1 LEEEEPEANIKDRKV
16 IKLRNV
22 IDEHEEDNDFGR
34 NPRKDNEM
42 GKIINIKYFR

>member
-22 IDEHEEDNDFGR
+22 IDEHDEDDDFGR
-34 NPRKDNEM
+34 DTKKDKEM